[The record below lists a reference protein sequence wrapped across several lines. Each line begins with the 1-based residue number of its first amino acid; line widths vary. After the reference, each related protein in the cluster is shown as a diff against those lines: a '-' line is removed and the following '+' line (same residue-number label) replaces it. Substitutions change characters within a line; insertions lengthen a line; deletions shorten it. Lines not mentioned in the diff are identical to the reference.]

1 MSEMRWGVFISVHQP
16 ASLVRARGSP
26 GVVLITC
33 SVCHQQMAH
42 LTTCF
47 DSENQKWHLVTAAW
61 EPISHCCFTGRSRK
75 RNHTNTPSAPRGVN
89 SRLVSDSERRP
100 CVTLSPSAP
109 PPSPNTELRQA
120 THRQA
125 ERHRKCHNIPRDTTQ
140 TTEIH
145 FPIWHYGLSLYTSCW
160 ISIRPGI
167 KKQTTTTTT
176 TKKTSSTNQHA
187 FILKAT
193 PGSAAPQPAELDCG
207 PASQAPFPQD
217 DWEWRRAG
225 RRKKKKKTGAGGEGQ
240 GERRWCRKDRS
251 FHLTGSSPMLDL
263 PARTQDMRDAQ
274 TLAFLWEIII
284 RHHHLIL
291 WGGSLLDT
299 LPGRLVIMT
308 LAPDQGSLWFAWSV
322 RKIVCKSDLKVK
334 VVGFIWVRHP
344 HFFPHLKSRGC
355 VMGLLIPWATQ
366 SRFLSRIL

>member
-160 ISIRPGI
+160 ISIRLSRLTLESRN
-167 KKQTTTTTT
+167 KQQQQQKNHPQQINTRLFW
-176 TKKTSSTNQHA
+176 KQHPEVPHLNPPSSTVVQP
-187 FILKAT
+187 LSLPSLRMT
-193 PGSAAPQPAELDCG
+193 GSDAG
-207 PASQAPFPQD
+207 QAD
-217 DWEWRRAG
+217 EKKRKKLGLEGKDRENGGDAG
-225 RRKKKKKTGAGGEGQ
+225 RIVASISQVQARCSTCPPAHRTWETR
-240 GERRWCRKDRS
+240 RRWLSCERS
-251 FHLTGSSPMLDL
+251 
-263 PARTQDMRDAQ
+263 
-274 TLAFLWEIII
+274 
-284 RHHHLIL
+284 
-291 WGGSLLDT
+291 
-299 LPGRLVIMT
+299 
-308 LAPDQGSLWFAWSV
+308 
-322 RKIVCKSDLKVK
+322 
-334 VVGFIWVRHP
+334 
-344 HFFPHLKSRGC
+344 
-355 VMGLLIPWATQ
+355 
-366 SRFLSRIL
+366 